1 MTQAPDAANS
11 SPVLV
16 DDGTVDVPPD
26 LSPYAEGSGGASF
39 EANIAH
45 GSGEGYRYSGHD
57 ASTRL
62 YEASEDPPAD
72 DDYLGSG
79 GDYIDYIRSGV
90 HGAHRNAGSNEDYN
104 DDDGDGTMLPP
115 TDLHQ
120 CLSTTTSSPSHH
132 QPAGLP
138 SYPFR

>member
-16 DDGTVDVPPD
+16 DDGTVDVPAD
-26 LSPYAEGSGGASF
+26 LSPYAEGSGGAGF

-45 GSGEGYRYSGHD
+45 GSGEGYRYSGHG

-115 TDLHQ
+115 PTYISALA
-120 CLSTTTSSPSHH
+120 PP
-132 QPAGLP
+132 PAAP
-138 SYPFR
+138 A